1 MAATTTMTTPG
12 SRQTVN
18 ERIDSILDDF
28 CRASIENP
36 DGGADNDEKMEET
49 KRLSQLY
56 HVALDDR
63 FLKSRVQLLPSPV
76 SRGRQSAI
84 SRQKYSRE
92 RAALPPT
99 AIALAV
105 TPPSTIHQNGGTDA
119 PVYSPIRASQST
131 SKLDQ
136 LQKQPWYMGHN
147 NVATGPACTLQA
159 KTKRYGARGAVQLTA
174 AATVAGTVPALHRTK
189 LHPTTSLGAGLQ
201 DLARFQHP
209 DTWSPTLNGSPTMWS
224 EEAAFV
230 YGAPLAFHNTRQPH
244 LQSTSKTKVPLRPAD
259 DHALHVNAKT
269 RAELRQLH
277 ASLLQGTTS
286 NDDVSNYSSTWE
298 VEQAVERTKC
308 AASREILDDVMEEQQ
323 QRIKLSQH
331 HAKVPAKAMKD
342 WTLVPTTGPPR
353 VAAISTKLMQCK
365 YELRWKTVVHNPGFV
380 FPMRLMVCLSHAGRD
395 LFAKEYPAFGVA
407 NFNLM
412 YSSFDPTHTDHL
424 DMRDVISTLKALRM
438 SNANTRAS
446 SMKDVVMELIGMYA
460 NASSVYVY
468 HVQRVLC
475 SFCGST
481 DDEDALVARITALFH
496 MYRPFRNLHG
506 RVNMDD
512 VDTFLGD
519 QSALVDV
526 FTENLI
532 ARRRQVNSQSLHDD
546 RRS

>member
-1 MAATTTMTTPG
+1 MYIMAATTTMTTPG

-18 ERIDSILDDF
+18 ERIDSILDEF

-105 TPPSTIHQNGGTDA
+105 TPPSTIHQNASTDV

-277 ASLLQGTTS
+277 ASLLQ
-286 NDDVSNYSSTWE
+286 
-298 VEQAVERTKC
+298 EQAVERTKC

-365 YELRWKTVVHNPGFV
+365 YELRWKTVGYVSYCKTISRSPRPCIYMFLLVDAMRRSVFNRPLLQELALLLERIADHGTRHQRSNPYELT
-380 FPMRLMVCLSHAGRD
+380 RDQCTSRD

-460 NASSVYVY
+460 NASAVYVY

-496 MYRPFRNLHG
+496 
-506 RVNMDD
+506 
-512 VDTFLGD
+512 
-519 QSALVDV
+519 
-526 FTENLI
+526 
-532 ARRRQVNSQSLHDD
+532 
-546 RRS
+546 